1 MPLLPAESIV
11 YPNNLFVD
19 SSPGTRQWW
28 VFQTRPRA
36 EKAFARLLAKSETA
50 YFLPTYTRAWRKN
63 GRSFRSCLPLF
74 PGYVFAS
81 GEDGTK
87 DVAFAT
93 NLVVREVPARDQFQ
107 LDRELISVYHLL
119 GGGESLRPEDRL
131 GKGSQVLIV
140 EGTYAGISGRVLE
153 AEEGL
158 RVCVEISLLG
168 QGVSVPVERWMIKPL
183 DPVIE
188 ASENHRG
195 ETLGRRA

>member
-1 MPLLPAESIV
+1 MPLLPAEPVVS
-11 YPNNLFVD
+11 PNNLFAD
-19 SSPGTRQWW
+19 PSPGTRQWW

-36 EKAFARLLAKSETA
+36 EKSFARLLSKSQAA
-50 YFLPTYTRAWRKN
+50 YFLPTYIRTWRKN
-63 GRSFRSCLPLF
+63 GRGFRSSLPLF

-81 GEDGTK
+81 GEERTK
-87 DVAFAT
+87 EVAFAT
-93 NLVVREVPARDQFQ
+93 NLVVREVPARDQIL
-107 LDRELISVYHLL
+107 LDRELSSVYHLL

-168 QGVSVPVERWMIKPL
+168 QGVSIPVERWMIKPV
-183 DPVIE
+183 DSPIE
-188 ASENHRG
+188 VAN
-195 ETLGRRA
+195 RR